1 MSSENSVEYAKRL
14 KGIFFMSEY
23 KEYLVLVQ
31 EKIKGRIE
39 ELEKSIQQGNLE
51 IQAMNDYYWEN
62 YTEMDEYGYE
72 NYDNQRTLFAR
83 ADANRENQIS
93 CARLKKMWDSPFF
106 GKVEFLYDGD
116 EQPEEFYIGIANFSD
131 PQHFSSYIYDW
142 RAPISSL
149 FYDYDKGPASY
160 EAPGGTFTGEIKSKW
175 QYKIKNGKVVYA
187 FESDFKIDDEILKE
201 ELGKNG
207 EVKLKN
213 IIRTIQAEQNAI
225 IRNRKDKA
233 LVIQGAA
240 GSGKTSIALH
250 RIAYLLYHERNTLK
264 SSNVLILSPNT
275 VFADYISHILPELGE
290 ENIQEMSLDIFAYRK
305 LRGIAKDC
313 EDRYHHIEK
322 RMEQEKELWASGNH
336 TTFLLEIEEADKR
349 YRFKQSKDCVDAM
362 EGFFI
367 ELEDRLI
374 EFRDI
379 SYKKMTMNAKEMQDL
394 FYDKFAATPILSR
407 IDVIRERFLDEY
419 ETLYGAIPENDLIVL
434 QEKFDSLYVTKDLYE
449 IYNWFLEDMDF
460 PILKDL
466 PREERI
472 LDYEDVYPLLYMQYC
487 LEKAPVQKTV
497 RHLVIDE
504 MQDYSYLQ
512 YVLLCKMFPC
522 NKTILGDKSQTVEES
537 GEDVREFLPKL
548 LGKDTKMISMNKS
561 YRNTREIA
569 AYVGKFLTDA
579 EIQYFDR
586 HGKAVEEKSLENMD
600 AVMEDVKKKL
610 QETEVNYE
618 TAAILTMSMDSAKEI
633 HKTLAE
639 DGIKCTLL
647 DRDSVSFQK
656 GLTITTYYFAKG
668 LEFDQVFLIP
678 ENKQSSHY
686 NQFQYIGATRALHE
700 LYVYH

>member
-1 MSSENSVEYAKRL
+1 
-14 KGIFFMSEY
+14 MSEY
-23 KEYLVLVQ
+23 KEYLALVQ
-31 EKIKGRIE
+31 EKIKERIE

-83 ADANRENQIS
+83 VDANRESRIS

-131 PQHFSSYIYDW
+131 PQQFSSYIYDW

-160 EAPGGTFTGEIKSKW
+160 EAPDGTFTGEIKSKW

-336 TTFLLEIEEADKR
+336 PTFLLEIEEADKR

-379 SYKKMTMNAKEMQDL
+379 SYKKMAMRAKEMQDL

-419 ETLYGAIPENDLIVL
+419 ETLYGAISENDLIVL

-449 IYNWFLEDMDF
+449 IYNWFLADMDF
-460 PILKDL
+460 PLLKDL
-466 PREERI
+466 PKEERI

-537 GEDVREFLPKL
+537 GEDIRGFLPKL

-569 AYVGKFLTDA
+569 AYAGKFLTDA

-600 AVMEDVKKKL
+600 AVMEDVKNKL

-618 TAAILTMSMDSAKEI
+618 TVAILTMSMDSAKEI

-668 LEFDQVFLIP
+668 LEFDQVFLMP

>member
-1 MSSENSVEYAKRL
+1 MGSENSVEYAKRL

-23 KEYLVLVQ
+23 KEYLALVQ
-31 EKIKGRIE
+31 EKIKERIE

-93 CARLKKMWDSPFF
+93 CFRLKKMWDSPFF
-106 GKVEFLYDGD
+106 GKVEFIYDGD

-131 PQHFSSYIYDW
+131 PKHFSSYIYDW

-149 FYDYDKGPASY
+149 FYDYDKGSASY

-175 QYKIKNGKVVYA
+175 QYKIKNGKVIYA

-336 TTFLLEIEEADKR
+336 PTFLLEIEEADKR

-379 SYKKMTMNAKEMQDL
+379 SYKKMAMRAKEMQDL

-569 AYVGKFLTDA
+569 AYAGKFLTDA

-586 HGKAVEEKSLENMD
+586 HGKAVEEKSPGNMD

-618 TAAILTMSMDSAKEI
+618 TAAILTMSMESAKEI

-668 LEFDQVFLIP
+668 LEFDQVFLMP
-678 ENKQSSHY
+678 ENQRSSHY

-700 LYVYH
+700 LYVYR